1 MSNAPNSRQ
10 IEAFPDIMED
20 EDTGVSG
27 PFRVSAG
34 PGVMAAVRFLK
45 REPV

>member
-10 IEAFPDIMED
+10 MEAFADIMED

-27 PFRVSAG
+27 PSG
-34 PGVMAAVRFLK
+34 PPRG
-45 REPV
+45 RE